1 MNITEQLNYYLREDN
16 NAQYLSVLN
25 AYYQKTQGKNY
36 PEPTESE
43 SAMKQVLIDI
53 AKNDFNMPAK
63 DNFDDEARAA
73 LMLVKRELPKIPQ
86 KKIEPKEEPQKKDE
100 PKENE
105 KDSSKDVKPEDKKEE
120 APGDVPGPKWPSYS
134 EFRKKWYKDTVN
146 LGWPNIEF
154 SGYKK
159 EDGIYYPWNPLT
171 RSAFSFSEKGA
182 GLVPFRNYTK
192 KIKDTLYQKYEKDV
206 KGLKALKS
214 KVDKILEVESQYLK
228 KKNPGSIFGTLLT
241 GIFKGLGASSLDES
255 MLKWLTSKLSGMT
268 VFEYQ
273 KYILD
278 EMIAKMEISDDSAS
292 LLKSILTGVHT
303 KLKATAEKYY
313 DFSKVD
319 VKYDYHDSAY
329 EAFFQIKNKT
339 GMKDE
344 EHNLP
349 YSAYRYIIKNF
360 ILPQVNET
368 KKFISSGSK
377 PIKCNMSDQD
387 LVAFLEILNKDV
399 KMAKKSDEKTIKSNI
414 EDIKNALDEND
425 EIYFE
430 YEQPD
435 PKNPKQ
441 ILGTFTLS
449 FKYFN
454 RGCEVTISFKSN
466 NG

>member
-25 AYYQKTQGKNY
+25 AYYQKTQGRNY

-73 LMLVKRELPKIPQ
+73 LMLVNRELPKIPQ
-86 KKIEPKEEPQKKDE
+86 KKIEPKSETPKKEE
-100 PKENE
+100 PKEDEN
-105 KDSSKDVKPEDKKEE
+105 DSSKNVKPEDKKEE
-120 APGDVPGPKWPSYS
+120 VPGDVPGPKWPSYS
-134 EFRKKWYKDTVN
+134 DFRKKWYKQTVN

-192 KIKDTLYQKYEKDV
+192 IIKDTLYKKYVKDI

-214 KVDKILEVESQYLK
+214 KVDSILEVESQYLK

-278 EMIAKMEISDDSAS
+278 EMIAKMEISDDSAT
-292 LLKSILTGVHT
+292 LLKNILTGVHT
-303 KLKATAEKYY
+303 KIKSTAEKYY
-313 DFSKVD
+313 DLSTVD

-329 EAFFQIKNKT
+329 ESFFRVKNKS

-344 EHNLP
+344 EHNLS
-349 YSAYRYIIKNF
+349 YSVYRYLIKNF
-360 ILPQVNET
+360 ILPQVEGS

-377 PIKCNMSDQD
+377 PIDCNYTETEIKD
-387 LVAFLEILNKDV
+387 LLTILNGESEKERKKIPGVLDV
-399 KMAKKSDEKTIKSNI
+399 K
-414 EDIKNALDEND
+414 D
-425 EIYFE
+425 EIEFE

-449 FKYFN
+449 FRYVN
-454 RGCEVTISFKSN
+454 RGCIVTISFKSN
-466 NG
+466 KG